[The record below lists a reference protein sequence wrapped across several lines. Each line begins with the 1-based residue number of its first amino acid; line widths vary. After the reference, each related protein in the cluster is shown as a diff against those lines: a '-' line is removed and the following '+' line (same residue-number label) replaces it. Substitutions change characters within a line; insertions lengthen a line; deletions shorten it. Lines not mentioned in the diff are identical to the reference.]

1 MQGILLGFAFSFG
14 IGFLS
19 GLYPAIKASRI
30 NPIEA
35 IYYFQ

>member
-1 MQGILLGFAFSFG
+1 VGFGFSLV

-19 GLYPAIKASRI
+19 GLYPAIKAAGI

-35 IYYFQ
+35 IYYFD